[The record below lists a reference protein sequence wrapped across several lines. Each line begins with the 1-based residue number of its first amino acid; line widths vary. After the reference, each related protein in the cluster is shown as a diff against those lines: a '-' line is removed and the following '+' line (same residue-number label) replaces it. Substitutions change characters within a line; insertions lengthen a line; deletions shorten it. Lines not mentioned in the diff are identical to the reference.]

1 MIKNQSNVTT
11 DRPHR
16 CAMVAIVGRP
26 NVGKSTLLNQM
37 IGQKVSITSRKAQ
50 TTRHRITGVF
60 SRPDLQIVFVDTPGV
75 QRRHAAALN
84 RQLNKTA
91 ISALA
96 DVDLI
101 LFVIEAT
108 GMTAED
114 ETVLQ
119 MLPKSIPVI
128 AVLNKSDRIRTD
140 HDRVKAFALG
150 DRLAA
155 FNRFVA
161 LVPVSAE
168 KGTQV
173 EAVIAEIEKL
183 APEGPPV
190 FTEDQVSD
198 RSVRFLAAEVI
209 REKLFRLLGDE
220 LPYEVTV
227 MIDKFEEAPSL
238 KNPSRP
244 HAEIAASIVV
254 AKASQKPL
262 VIGDRGERIKRI
274 GTEARQDI
282 AKLID
287 GSVHLELWVKV
298 KSGWAD
304 DEAAVRAFGYES

>member
-1 MIKNQSNVTT
+1 MV
-11 DRPHR
+11 HR
-16 CAMVAIVGRP
+16 CAVVAIVGRP
-26 NVGKSTLLNQM
+26 NVGKSTLLNHLV
-37 IGQKVSITSRKAQ
+37 GQKLSITSRKAQ
-50 TTRHRITGVF
+50 TTRHRITGIF
-60 SRPDLQIVFVDTPGV
+60 NRPNLQVVFVDTPGV

-91 ISALA
+91 LSALS
-96 DVDLI
+96 DVDLA
-101 LFVIEAT
+101 LWVIEAT
-108 GMTAED
+108 GITAED
-114 ETVLQ
+114 EQVLA
-119 MLPKSIPVI
+119 MLPADLPLI
-128 AVLNKSDRIRTD
+128 AVLNKSDRIRSD
-140 HDRVKAFALG
+140 HDRVRAYALG

-155 FNRFVA
+155 MNRFKA

-183 APEGPPV
+183 APEAPAM
-190 FTEDQVSD
+190 FEDDQVSD
-198 RSVRFLAAEVI
+198 RSVRFLAAEII

-227 MIDKFEEAPSL
+227 MIDRFDEAPSI

-244 HAEIAASIVV
+244 HAEISASIVV

-262 VIGDRGERIKRI
+262 VIGEKGERIKRI
-274 GTEARQDI
+274 GSDARKDI
-282 AKLID
+282 AELIQ

-304 DEAAVRAFGYES
+304 DEAAVRAFGYE